1 MPIPL
6 SDQPGKSKLPI
17 EQGDDLMLDALRF
30 TGPRVKT
37 RICPAGSMTRQ
48 AAVRRDVV

>member
-17 EQGDDLMLDALRF
+17 EQGDDLMPDAPCF
-30 TGPRVKT
+30 TGPRGKT
-37 RICPAGSMTRQ
+37 RTGPAGPMTKQ
-48 AAVRRDVV
+48 IAVSWDVV